1 MPTSRT
7 HITQFLSAIQKLM
20 TTTLYEPPAP
30 FPRTDENDLDRLKN
44 RLLRLALATTE
55 DTAMIVALR
64 RAANEAAA
72 LAWLEPHP
80 LLVFPVLFIEKATS
94 DHARIERQHSIRARS
109 ASLLQEAA

>member
-1 MPTSRT
+1 
-7 HITQFLSAIQKLM
+7 M
-20 TTTLYEPPAP
+20 TTTHHEPPAP

-44 RLLRLALATTE
+44 RLLRQALAATE
-55 DTAMIVALR
+55 DTAMLVALR

-80 LLVFPVLFIEKATS
+80 LLVFPVLFLEKTAN
-94 DHARIERQHSIRARS
+94 DHARIERQQRIRARS

>member
-7 HITQFLSAIQKLM
+7 HITQYLSANQKHM
-20 TTTLYEPPAP
+20 TTTHDEPPAP

-44 RLLRLALATTE
+44 RLLRLALAATE

-80 LLVFPVLFIEKATS
+80 LLVFPVLFLEKAAN
-94 DHARIERQHSIRARS
+94 DHARIERQQRIRARS